1 MQVLS
6 SFECPY
12 QGLIFGKVR
21 KQPQFDLRVIRP
33 DQLRSLEC
41 NKRATDPLTHFGAD
55 GDVLEVG
62 IGRRESTGGSRGLMK

>member
-1 MQVLS
+1 MQILP
-6 SFECPY
+6 SFECAC

-33 DQLRSLEC
+33 DQLRSLGSD
-41 NKRATDPLTHFGAD
+41 KRATDPLTHFGAN

-62 IGRRESTGGSRGLMK
+62 IGRRESAGGSRGLMK